1 MVCFSAS
8 YLALGMV
15 KFRFKVCHFTSA
27 HPRYDIR
34 IFVKECKSLAAAGY
48 DVTLVVADGKGNEIN
63 SGIRII
69 DAGKSRG
76 RFSRMTAAVWRV
88 YKKALAVNADIYHF
102 HDPELMIV
110 AWFLKLKGK
119 KVIYDVHEDLPR
131 QLFAK
136 AYLNKTVAGL
146 LSFIIERV
154 ENFFSSR
161 FSGIVTVTPFIRE
174 RFIKSNTK
182 VEIVCNFP
190 LLSEFS
196 FSSATDKQNEI
207 CYVGSI
213 TEERGVLYMLLAM
226 ETINARLNLAG
237 IFSTTELREKCEK
250 FPGWKKVNELG
261 FLNRTDILK
270 IISQSRVGLAVLK
283 NLPNYVDAYPIKIF
297 EYMAAGI
304 PVVAS
309 DFPLWK
315 EIVEGNNCG
324 ICIAPHD
331 TKAIADA
338 VNRLLA
344 DENLAQK
351 MGENG
356 KKAVKEKYNW
366 ETESLNLLSFY
377 KKLQ

>member
-1 MVCFSAS
+1 MEE
-8 YLALGMV
+8 
-15 KFRFKVCHFTSA
+15 FRFKVCHFTSA

-34 IFVKECKSLAAAGY
+34 IFVKECKSLSAAGY

-63 SGIRII
+63 SGIKII

-76 RFSRMTAAVWRV
+76 RLARMTITVWNL
-88 YKKALAVNADIYHF
+88 YKKAVDANADIYHF
-102 HDPELMIV
+102 HDPELMVV

-146 LSFIIERV
+146 LSFIMERV
-154 ENFFSSR
+154 ENFFSSH
-161 FSGIVTVTPFIRE
+161 FSGIVTVTPFIRK

-196 FSSATDKQNEI
+196 FTSATDKQNEI

-213 TEERGVLYMLLAM
+213 TEERGVIYMLRAM
-226 ETINARLNLAG
+226 ETINSTLNLAG
-237 IFSTTELREKCEK
+237 TFGTNELREKCEQ

-283 NLPNYVDAYPIKIF
+283 NLPSYVDAYPIKIF
-297 EYMAAGI
+297 EYMAAGV

-324 ICIAPHD
+324 VCVAPDD

-338 VNRLLA
+338 VNKLLSN
-344 DENLAQK
+344 ESLAQQ
-351 MGENG
+351 MGANG
-356 KKAVKEKYNW
+356 KKAIKEKYNW
-366 ETESLNLLSFY
+366 EAESRNLLSFY
-377 KKLQ
+377 AKLQ

>member
-1 MVCFSAS
+1 MAV
-8 YLALGMV
+8 
-15 KFRFKVCHFTSA
+15 KVCHFTSA

-48 DVTLVVADGKGNEIN
+48 DVTLVVADGNGNEIN

-69 DAGKSRG
+69 DAGKSSG
-76 RFSRMTAAVWRV
+76 RLSRMTAAVWRV

-136 AYLNKTVAGL
+136 AYLNKTVARL

-154 ENFFSSR
+154 ENFFSAR

-196 FSSATDKQNEI
+196 FTSATDKQNEI

-237 IFSTTELREKCEK
+237 IFGTTELREKCEQ
-250 FPGWKKVNELG
+250 FSGWEKVNELG

-324 ICIAPHD
+324 ICVAPNN
-331 TKAIADA
+331 TKAIADG

-344 DENLAQK
+344 DENLAKQ